1 MFIQGEVGR
10 GERGGRGRWV
20 GERRGGW
27 KVLEKLGNEGI
38 AGVFDGDLAEV
49 GRLIDEVG

>member
-1 MFIQGEVGR
+1 LDVWTVIVVVVALVVYLR
-10 GERGGRGRWV
+10 RGRK
-20 GERRGGW
+20 RGGW